1 MLLLLLLPILWAVEW
16 AQGKVK
22 LGASADAGVPTR
34 FLAQDPIYWLQIQE
48 SLTVQEG
55 LCISVPCYFSHPM
68 EYWTNTYSA
77 WGYWFRNGTNVHWG
91 APVATNNPGR
101 KVQEETQG
109 QFFLL
114 GDPQANNCSLEI
126 RDAQRRDSGTYFF
139 RVERGPYLKYS
150 YLQNQLSVHVTALT
164 HTPDILIP
172 GTLECG
178 YPRNLTCSVPWACEQ
193 GIPPIFSWM
202 SAALTSLGPRTHL
215 SSVLTLTPR
224 PQDHGTNLTCQV
236 QFPAVGVMV
245 ERTIQLNVTCTTQNP
260 TNGVCLEHRTGKP
273 GTRSGVTVGA
283 IGGAGVTMLLTL
295 CLCLIFFRVKTC
307 RKTASRTAVGMDNI
321 HPVVEP
327 APLDYQESDLPDDPT
342 SSAEV
347 PPTSEME
354 QELYYASISF
364 HRRTESTCAE
374 YSEIRTQ

>member
-1 MLLLLLLPILWAVEW
+1 MLLLLLPILWAVEW

-22 LGASADAGVPTR
+22 LGASADAGVPR
-34 FLAQDPIYWLQIQE
+34 SLAQDPIYWLQIQE

-68 EYWTNTYSA
+68 EYWIKTYSA
-77 WGYWFRNGTNVHWG
+77 LGYWFRNGTNVHWG
-91 APVATNNPGR
+91 APVATNNPDR

-172 GTLECG
+172 GTLESG
-178 YPRNLTCSVPWACEQ
+178 HPRNLTCSVPWACEQ

-260 TNGVCLEHRTGKP
+260 TNGVCLEHSTGKP

-307 RKTASRTAVGMDNI
+307 RKTASRTAVGMNNI

-347 PPTSEME
+347 PSTLEME